1 MRYAAERAMLK
12 RRGIANADTLSASY
26 VARLSGLPAPSSEP
40 ERKPE
45 PKGKQVGKYSDRE
58 LRLINRLN
66 RTQLSVYM
74 AIRRAAEAG
83 DWAPTWLELQQ
94 EPLVSG
100 WAALKRSFRRL
111 EELGALTCIPG
122 HGTQKSIY
130 TLPIA
135 GLETRRE

>member
-40 ERKPE
+40 ERRPKP
-45 PKGKQVGKYSDRE
+45 KDKQVGKYSDKE
-58 LRLINRLN
+58 LRLINRLK
-66 RTQLSVYM
+66 RSELAVYM

-83 DWAPTWLELQQ
+83 DWGPTWPELRE
-94 EPLVSG
+94 EPLVSS
-100 WAALKRSFRRL
+100 WATLKRSFSRL
-111 EELGALTCIPG
+111 EELGAVERIPG
-122 HGTQKSIY
+122 NGTRKSIY

-135 GLETRRE
+135 GLTTRRE

>member
-12 RRGIANADTLSASY
+12 RRGIANADTLSESY

-40 ERKPE
+40 ERKP
-45 PKGKQVGKYSDRE
+45 KSTDTQVGKYSDKE
-58 LRLINRLN
+58 LRLINRLK
-66 RTQLSVYM
+66 RTELAVYM

-83 DWAPTWLELQQ
+83 DWGPTWLELHQ
-94 EPLVSG
+94 EPLVSS
-100 WAALKRSFRRL
+100 WPALKRAFSRL
-111 EELGALTCIPG
+111 EELGALKYIPG
-122 HGTQKSIY
+122 NGTKKSIY

>member
-40 ERKPE
+40 ERR
-45 PKGKQVGKYSDRE
+45 PKSKDKQVDKYSDKE
-58 LRLINRLN
+58 LRLINRLK
-66 RTQLSVYM
+66 RTELAVYM

-83 DWAPTWLELQQ
+83 AWGPTWLELQQ
-94 EPLVSG
+94 EPLVSS

-111 EELGALTCIPG
+111 EELGALKCIPG

>member
-40 ERKPE
+40 ERR
-45 PKGKQVGKYSDRE
+45 PKSKDKQVGKYSDKE
-58 LRLINRLN
+58 LRLINRLK
-66 RTQLSVYM
+66 RSELAVYM
-74 AIRRAAEAG
+74 AIRRAAESG
-83 DWAPTWLELQQ
+83 DWGPTWSELRE
-94 EPLVSG
+94 EPLVSS
-100 WAALKRSFRRL
+100 WATLKRSFSRL
-111 EELGALTCIPG
+111 EELGALKYIPG
-122 HGTQKSIY
+122 NGTKKSIY

>member
-12 RRGIANADTLSASY
+12 RRGVANADTLSESY

-40 ERKPE
+40 ERR
-45 PKGKQVGKYSDRE
+45 PKSTDRQIGKYSDKE
-58 LRLINRLN
+58 LRLINRLKSSE
-66 RTQLSVYM
+66 LAVYM

-83 DWAPTWLELQQ
+83 AWGPTWLELQQ
-94 EPLVSG
+94 EPLVSS
-100 WAALKRSFRRL
+100 WAVLKRSFRRL
-111 EELGALTCIPG
+111 EELGALERIPG
-122 HGTQKSIY
+122 NGTQKSIY